1 MKDRNELSRVENG
14 RTRVRLTKDL
24 TVMNPALVE
33 GSEGLV
39 VGRLANYTMKV
50 RFPAVTVGV
59 NWQDCEIV
67 EGVFGMPEG
76 APAKRLPAQRGAPPE
91 EEPAPGT
98 PGP

>member
-1 MKDRNELSRVENG
+1 
-14 RTRVRLTKDL
+14 
-24 TVMNPALVE
+24 MNPALVE

-39 VGRLANYTMKV
+39 LGRLANYTLKV

-59 NWQDCEIV
+59 NWQDCDIM

-91 EEPAPGT
+91 EDTSPGN

>member
-1 MKDRNELSRVENG
+1 MKDRSELSKVEYG

-39 VGRLANYTMKV
+39 LGRLANYTLKV

-59 NWQDCEIV
+59 NWQDCDIV

-91 EEPAPGT
+91 EDAAPGN
-98 PGP
+98 PDP